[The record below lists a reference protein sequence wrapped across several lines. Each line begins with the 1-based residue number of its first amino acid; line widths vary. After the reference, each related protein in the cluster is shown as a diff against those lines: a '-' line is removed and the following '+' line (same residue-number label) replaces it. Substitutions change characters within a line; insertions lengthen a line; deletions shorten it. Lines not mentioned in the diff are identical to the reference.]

1 MAPLGLGLFG
11 LASFSAER
19 RTREIGIRKVFGASA
34 PEIARMLVGEF
45 LRWVLLANLIAWP
58 VTWLIMSRWLQR
70 FAYRT
75 TVGLWPLALAAS
87 FALVIALA
95 TVSCRAVRSAA
106 ANPADTIRYE

>member
-19 RTREIGIRKVFGASA
+19 RAREIGIRKVFGASS
-34 PEIARMLVGEF
+34 PEITRMLVGEF
-45 LRWVLLANLIAWP
+45 LRWVVLANLIAWP
-58 VTWLIMSRWLQR
+58 LTWIIMGRWLQG

-75 TVGLWPLALAAS
+75 TVGLWPLASAALIAVAI
-87 FALVIALA
+87 ALV
-95 TVSCRAVRSAA
+95 TVSCKAVRSAA